1 VNDPSQP
8 AGAPKLVRGEPI
20 VTRVLEATIEE
31 LALSGYA
38 GLALERVAARAGVN
52 RTTIFRRWPTKP
64 ELVRAALQRAT
75 GALNFDWDTG
85 SLRGDLKMLIERAG
99 ETMLAPGMLGFL
111 QTMLG
116 ARDEPELLELAAEA
130 EFSKVAAVMAFF
142 VRAEQRGELRPDLDK
157 QLFLDGLMGL
167 LTVKLV
173 YHCQPVT
180 PEFVE
185 RLLDH
190 VILMVAPPKPVA
202 HAPRPEPTPPATDR
216 PARGSRKIKP
226 KPATRSPRVAR

>member
-1 VNDPSQP
+1 MNHPSQS
-8 AGAPKLVRGEPI
+8 AAAPKLVRGEAI
-20 VTRVLEATIEE
+20 VARVLEATIEE

-38 GLALERVAARAGVN
+38 ALALERVAARAGVN

-85 SLRGDLKMLIERAG
+85 SLRGDLKILIERAG

-130 EFSKVAAVMAFF
+130 EFAKVGAVMAFF
-142 VRAEQRGELRPDLDK
+142 VRAEQRGELRPELDK

-173 YHCQPVT
+173 YHRQPVT

-190 VILMVAPPKPVA
+190 IILMVAPPKPVA
-202 HAPRPEPTPPATDR
+202 HEPRPEPAPPATVR
-216 PARGSRKIKP
+216 PARGRTKKKP
-226 KPATRSPRVAR
+226 KPATRSRVAR

>member
-1 VNDPSQP
+1 MNDPTPQH
-8 AGAPKLVRGEPI
+8 AGPPKLVRGEPI
-20 VTRVLEATIEE
+20 VARVLEATIEE

-38 GLALERVAARAGVN
+38 GLTLERVAARAGVN

-85 SLRGDLKMLIERAG
+85 SLRGDLKVLIERAG

-116 ARDEPELLELAAEA
+116 ARDEPELLELAAQA
-130 EFSKVAAVMAFF
+130 EVSKLTAVMAFF
-142 VRAEQRGELRPDLDK
+142 VRAELRGELRPDLDK

-173 YHCQPVT
+173 YHRQPVT

-190 VILMVAPPKPVA
+190 LIAMVSPPRTAAPAAKPG
-202 HAPRPEPTPPATDR
+202 PTPQVEDGPAG
-216 PARGSRKIKP
+216 ARARSRKKVDRR
-226 KPATRSPRVAR
+226 TR

>member
-1 VNDPSQP
+1 MNHPSQS
-8 AGAPKLVRGEPI
+8 AGAPKLVRGEAI
-20 VTRVLEATIEE
+20 VARVLEATIEE

-38 GLALERVAARAGVN
+38 ALALERVAARAGVN

-130 EFSKVAAVMAFF
+130 EFAKVGAVMAFF

-173 YHCQPVT
+173 YQRQPVT
-180 PEFVE
+180 PEFVG

-190 VILMVAPPKPVA
+190 IILMVAPPKPVA
-202 HAPRPEPTPPATDR
+202 HEPRPEPAPPATDR
-216 PARGSRKIKP
+216 PARGRTKSKP
-226 KPATRSPRVAR
+226 KPATRSRVAR

>member
-1 VNDPSQP
+1 MNHPSQS
-8 AGAPKLVRGEPI
+8 AGAPKLVRGEAI
-20 VTRVLEATIEE
+20 VARVLEATIEE

-38 GLALERVAARAGVN
+38 ALALERVAARAGVN

-85 SLRGDLKMLIERAG
+85 SLRGDLKILIERAG

-130 EFSKVAAVMAFF
+130 EFAKVGAVMAFF
-142 VRAEQRGELRPDLDK
+142 VRAEQRGELRPELDK

-173 YHCQPVT
+173 YHRQPVT

-190 VILMVAPPKPVA
+190 IILMVAPPKPVA
-202 HAPRPEPTPPATDR
+202 HEPRPEPAPPATVR
-216 PARGSRKIKP
+216 PARGRTKSKP
-226 KPATRSPRVAR
+226 KPATRSRVAR